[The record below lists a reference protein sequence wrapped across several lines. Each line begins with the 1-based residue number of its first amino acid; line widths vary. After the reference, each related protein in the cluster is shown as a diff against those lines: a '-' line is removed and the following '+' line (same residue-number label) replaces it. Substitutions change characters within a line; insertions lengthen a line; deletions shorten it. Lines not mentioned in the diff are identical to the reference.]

1 MTLSSYEL
9 LQSGACSTQA
19 AEAGQKV
26 SREILTQFASK
37 CFTTSGWAREL
48 KLSERGSSRNR
59 ENRSHRNRRE
69 GLSEEVWQ
77 GRELPKSRQ
86 EAFLANA
93 GALPAMV

>member
-1 MTLSSYEL
+1 MPNVQFCIKL
-9 LQSGACSTQA
+9 LQ
-19 AEAGQKV
+19 
-26 SREILTQFASK
+26 EIR
-37 CFTTSGWAREL
+37 GRAREL

-69 GLSEEVWQ
+69 SLSEEVWQ

-93 GALPAMV
+93 RALPAMV